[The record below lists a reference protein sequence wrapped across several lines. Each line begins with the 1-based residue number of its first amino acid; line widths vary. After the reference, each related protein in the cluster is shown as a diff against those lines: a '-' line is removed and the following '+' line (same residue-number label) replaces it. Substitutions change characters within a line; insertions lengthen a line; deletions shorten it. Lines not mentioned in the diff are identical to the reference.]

1 MKHERRL
8 AAGIFLLALV
18 PRLLFALAP
27 HPPPF
32 SDMEDYDRT
41 AVNFLMGNGL
51 AMSPEYRAYRPPGYP
66 VFLALLYAIVGHNL
80 VVVRVIQAS
89 LSAGSCVLLY
99 ELARYLLA
107 DEDQRWIRIGVP
119 VLAGLALALYEPNI
133 FLSGVIL
140 TETLFIFL
148 LLLFLVILCGP
159 LSERRLSRFAAPVL
173 LGVLSLVRPVGVT
186 YIPALLAAS
195 TVWPW
200 RLRRE
205 VCRIALS
212 LVLFL
217 LPLIPW
223 TIRNA
228 RVVHAIVPLSTNA
241 GVNFYI
247 GHHPGYSYWS
257 TGGKETIRA
266 QTDLD
271 EVAENRLF
279 FQLGFKYIL
288 DQPGQAVIDTC
299 KKVEY
304 LLRPGIPPW
313 PMGDHGYD
321 LVLSV
326 FPGLRAFLFQWNW
339 FFLALLPMGVILAWV
354 RLPKGRPMLIL
365 AACHV
370 TATLCF
376 FARSRFRAPLEPL
389 FLLWISL
396 ALAEGLAWA
405 AHRTGKNKPP
415 TRLEGNAG

>member
-1 MKHERRL
+1 
-8 AAGIFLLALV
+8 
-18 PRLLFALAP
+18 
-27 HPPPF
+27 
-32 SDMEDYDRT
+32 
-41 AVNFLMGNGL
+41 MGNGL

-66 VFLALLYAIVGHNL
+66 IFLALLYTIVGHNL

-99 ELARYLLA
+99 VLARYFLA
-107 DEDQRWIRIGVP
+107 DDRRRCIRIGVP
-119 VLAGLALALYEPNI
+119 VLSSLALALYEPNI
-133 FLSGVIL
+133 FLSGVLL

-148 LLLFLVILCGP
+148 LLLFLIVLCGP

-173 LGVLSLVRPVGVT
+173 LGVLSLVRPVAVT
-186 YIPALLAAS
+186 YIPALLAAN

-228 RVVHAIVPLSTNA
+228 VVLHAFVPLSTNA

-279 FQLGFKYIL
+279 FQLGLKYIL

-304 LLRPGIPPW
+304 LFRPGIPPW

-321 LVLSV
+321 LLLPV
-326 FPGLRAFLFQWNW
+326 FPGLRTFLFQWNW
-339 FFLALLPMGVILAWV
+339 FFLALLPVGVVLAWACFP
-354 RLPKGRPMLIL
+354 RGRPMLIL

-370 TATLCF
+370 AATLCF

-389 FLLWISL
+389 FLFWISL
-396 ALAEGLAWA
+396 VVMHGVAWV
-405 AHRTGKNKPP
+405 AHKTGKNESP
-415 TRLEGNAG
+415 TRQAGNAG